1 MYDGTRERKGKE
13 RLTLAYM
20 MSPPSDLSPVETQ
33 ALAISGDHPSPSHHW
48 RKPLACVPASLAQPL
63 THLPPPISSITL
75 FPMVSHL
82 NLGPCMIQ
90 IQSFWYN
97 LLHSLVTIR
106 FGLGEFNNNNI
117 VSAPIDLDR
126 LKSKQMLKDCVFFT
140 SFTTGRHSPLMFLF
154 FQ

>member
-1 MYDGTRERKGKE
+1 M
-13 RLTLAYM
+13 LAYATP
-20 MSPPSDLSPVETQ
+20 PPSDLPPMETQ
-33 ALAISGDHPSPSHHW
+33 ALAITGNSPSPSHCL
-48 RKPLACVPASLAQPL
+48 RKPLTCVPASLAQPL
-63 THLPPPISSITL
+63 TRLLPPILGITL

-90 IQSFWYN
+90 IQSFWDN
-97 LLHSLVTIR
+97 LHHSLVTIR